1 MSNNPSTGTGNWKEV
16 RFLIIRFKSTIPK
29 GEKCN
34 LSEAVPCRKV
44 CLSDIREEEDY
55 ASPRRVKI
63 SATYKKPIEE
73 SLPSVKRK
81 QNEEEKVLRCQ
92 SAL

>member
-16 RFLIIRFKSTIPK
+16 RFRFIRFKSPIPK
-29 GEKCN
+29 EEKCN

-44 CLSDIREEEDY
+44 CLSDIGEEDDY
-55 ASPRRVKI
+55 VPLRRVKI

-81 QNEEEKVLRCQ
+81 EK
-92 SAL
+92 